1 MVTFP
6 GDEVWPALGLGT
18 WRMGESAGR
27 RGAEVAAVR
36 AAIEMG
42 YRVIDTAEMYGEGG
56 AEEVVGS
63 ADAESLRAGTVRRDE
78 LFIVSKVYPHN
89 ASAAGTVAACER
101 SCRRLGLDQI
111 DCYLLHWRGQVP
123 LAETVTAF
131 EQLRAAGR
139 IRHWGVSNFDL
150 DDMEELLA
158 TGGGEHCTTNQVYYT
173 LSARGPGF
181 ALLPWQAAHGIV
193 TMAYSPIDQG
203 ALARN
208 AALKAL
214 ATRSSLHARANGASL
229 AFGATGRD
237 GDSEVV
243 GPRTPEGKPRLA
255 RRRALDRGAGGARPR
270 FPSAQAQ
277 DAAHHAVSGARL
289 SHSRLTS
296 GNQPTNRPST

>member
-18 WRMGESAGR
+18 WRMGESAAR

-42 YRVIDTAEMYGEGG
+42 FRVIDTAEMYGEGG

-63 ADAESLRAGTVRRDE
+63 AVAQSLRAGAVRRDE

-101 SCRRLGLDQI
+101 SRQRLGLDHI
-111 DCYLLHWRGQVP
+111 DCYLLHWRGDVP
-123 LAETVTAF
+123 LDETITAF

-150 DDMEELLA
+150 DDLEEMLA
-158 TGGGEHCTTNQVYYT
+158 IDGGERCTTNQIYYA
-173 LSARGPGF
+173 LSTRGPAF
-181 ALLPWQAAHGIV
+181 ALLPWQAARGIV

-208 AALKAL
+208 AALRAIAARRSLTPAQLAL
-214 ATRSSLHARANGASL
+214 AWLSAQPGVMAIPKSSDVARLKENLDSRDVEISPEDL
-229 AFGATGRD
+229 A
-237 GDSEVV
+237 
-243 GPRTPEGKPRLA
+243 
-255 RRRALDRGAGGARPR
+255 ALDRA
-270 FPSAQAQ
+270 FPPPK
-277 DAAHHAVSGARL
+277 RKTP
-289 SHSRLTS
+289 LTM
-296 GNQPTNRPST
+296 R